1 VKKCPACGYGN
12 PDGAAGCAIC
22 RRDLSSV
29 TPQTETTRPEEPSL
43 LPAAA
48 MVLLGCA
55 VLFYA
60 LQNFAW
66 KPEAAPAAGADEPPD
81 YAAVALSLEL
91 MGRQRYLPDADKLR
105 ALSLLA
111 SPNPAVAGAAAGAA
125 GAWLR
130 AGTGGEAGAALFG
143 GLLGAA
149 ESGTAGARRQAA
161 IEAGYALAA
170 GFSGEAH
177 AARAGRAAAALAAEG
192 DAELRYAGY
201 FLAAMAGDRTYER
214 ALGDALKYDPVRR
227 YKLYAACALSR
238 LGAAE
243 GRAYLAGAVS
253 GADPEEKLEAIACL
267 AYSAAPEAE
276 SLLVS
281 ASRDRLA
288 PGSAVGAKRALM
300 LRKQL
305 AIIKK

>member
-1 VKKCPACGYGN
+1 MKKCPACGYGN
-12 PDGAAGCAIC
+12 PDGAASCAIC
-22 RRDLSSV
+22 RRGLRAV
-29 TPQTETTRPEEPSL
+29 APQPETARPKEPSL

-66 KPEAAPAAGADEPPD
+66 KPETAPSAADEPPD
-81 YAAVALSLEL
+81 YASVALSLEV

-105 ALSLLA
+105 ALPLLA
-111 SPNPAVAGAAAGAA
+111 SPDPAVARAAAGAV

-130 AGTGGEAGAALFG
+130 AGAGGETGAALFG
-143 GLLGAA
+143 ALLGAA
-149 ESGTAGARRQAA
+149 EAGPSGARRLAA
-161 IEAGYALAA
+161 TEAGYALSS
-170 GFSGEAH
+170 GFPSGAH
-177 AARAGRAAAALAAEG
+177 SASVGRAAAALAAED

-201 FLAAMAGDRTYER
+201 FLAAMAGDRSYER
-214 ALGDALKYDPVRR
+214 ALRDALKYDPVRR

-238 LGAAE
+238 LGAPE
-243 GRAYLAGAVS
+243 GHAYLTGAVS
-253 GADPEEKLEAIACL
+253 GSVPEEKLQAIACL
-267 AYSAAPEAE
+267 AYSAGPEAE
-276 SLLVS
+276 KLLVAASKDRFSQDS
-281 ASRDRLA
+281 AES
-288 PGSAVGAKRALM
+288 AKRSLM

>member
-1 VKKCPACGYGN
+1 MKKCPSCGYGN
-12 PDGAAGCAIC
+12 PDGARGCAIC
-22 RRDLSSV
+22 RRDLAAV
-29 TPQTETTRPEEPSL
+29 APLTEAARPKEPSL

-66 KPEAAPAAGADEPPD
+66 RPGAAPASAADDPPD
-81 YAAVALSLEL
+81 YAAVARSLES
-91 MGRQRYLPDADKLR
+91 MGRQRYLPDSDKLR
-105 ALSLLA
+105 VLPFLA
-111 SPNPAVAGAAAGAA
+111 GPDPAAARAAIGAA

-130 AGTGGEAGAALFG
+130 AGAGGETGQALFG
-143 GLLGAA
+143 ALLGAA
-149 ESGTAGARRQAA
+149 EKGPAEARRLAA
-161 IEAGYALAA
+161 TEAGYALAA
-170 GFSGEAH
+170 GFPP
-177 AARAGRAAAALAAEG
+177 AARAAGVGRAAAALAAEG

-201 FLAAMAGDRTYER
+201 FLAAMAGDRSYER
-214 ALGDALKYDPVRR
+214 ALLDALKYDPVRR

-243 GRAYLAGAVS
+243 GSAYLAGAVS
-253 GADPEEKLEAIACL
+253 GSDPGEKSEAIACL

-276 SLLVS
+276 TLLAS
-281 ASRDRLA
+281 ASRDLFSPA
-288 PGSAVGAKRALM
+288 SAESAKRALM

>member
-1 VKKCPACGYGN
+1 MKKCPACGYGN
-12 PDGAAGCAIC
+12 PDGAACCAVC
-22 RRDLSSV
+22 RRGLSSV
-29 TPQTETTRPEEPSL
+29 EPQPETARPAEPSL

-55 VLFYA
+55 VLFFA

-105 ALSLLA
+105 ALPLLA
-111 SPNPAVAGAAAGAA
+111 SPDPAVAAAAAGAA

-130 AGTGGEAGAALFG
+130 AGAGGETGAALFG
-143 GLLGAA
+143 ALLGAA
-149 ESGTAGARRQAA
+149 EAGPAGARRLAA
-161 IEAGYALAA
+161 TEAGNALAS
-170 GFSGEAH
+170 GFPQGGH
-177 AARAGRAAAALAAEG
+177 AARIRRAAAALAAER

-201 FLAAMAGDRTYER
+201 FLAAMAGDRSYER
-214 ALGDALKYDPVRR
+214 ALGDALKYEPVRR

-243 GRAYLAGAVS
+243 GHAYLAGAVS
-253 GADPEEKLEAIACL
+253 GADPGEKREAIACL

-281 ASRDRLA
+281 ASRDRFS
-288 PGSAVGAKRALM
+288 PGAAESAKRALM

>member
-1 VKKCPACGYGN
+1 VKKCPSCGYGN
-12 PDGAAGCAIC
+12 PDKSSRCAIC
-22 RRDLSSV
+22 RRDLAAV
-29 TPQTETTRPEEPSL
+29 AAQPETARPEDPSL
-43 LPAAA
+43 LPASA

-66 KPEAAPAAGADEPPD
+66 KPAAAPASAADEPPD

-91 MGRQRYLPDADKLR
+91 MGRQRYLPDADKLL
-105 ALSLLA
+105 AVPLLA
-111 SPNPAVAGAAAGAA
+111 SPDPAVARAAAGAA

-130 AGTGGEAGAALFG
+130 AGARGETGAALFG
-143 GLLGAA
+143 ALLGAA
-149 ESGTAGARRQAA
+149 ETGPAGARRLAA

-170 GFSGEAH
+170 GFPPDAR
-177 AARAGRAAAALAAEG
+177 AARVGRAAAALAAEG

-201 FLAAMAGDRTYER
+201 FLAAMAGDRSYER
-214 ALGDALKYDPVRR
+214 GLGDALKYEPVRR

-243 GRAYLAGAVS
+243 GHAYLAGAVS
-253 GADPEEKLEAIACL
+253 GADPEVKLEAIACL

-276 SLLVS
+276 RLLVS
-281 ASRDRLA
+281 ASRDRFS
-288 PGSAVGAKRALM
+288 PGSADSAKRALM

>member
-1 VKKCPACGYGN
+1 MKKCPACGYGN
-12 PDGAAGCAIC
+12 PDKSSGCAIC
-22 RRDLSSV
+22 RRDLAAV
-29 TPQTETTRPEEPSL
+29 AAQPETARPEEPSL
-43 LPAAA
+43 LPASA

-66 KPEAAPAAGADEPPD
+66 GPASAPASVDEPPD

-91 MGRQRYLPDADKLR
+91 MGRQRYLTDADKLR
-105 ALSLLA
+105 VLPLLA
-111 SPNPAVAGAAAGAA
+111 SPDPAVARAAAGAA

-130 AGTGGEAGAALFG
+130 AGARGETGAALFG
-143 GLLGAA
+143 ALLGAT
-149 ESGTAGARRQAA
+149 EGGTAEARRLAG
-161 IEAGYALAA
+161 IEAGYALAS
-170 GFSGEAH
+170 GFPPESQ
-177 AARAGRAAAALAAEG
+177 AATVGRAAAALAAEG

-214 ALGDALKYDPVRR
+214 ALRDALKYDPVRR

-238 LGAAE
+238 LGAEE
-243 GRAYLAGAVS
+243 GHAYLAGIVS
-253 GADPEEKLEAIACL
+253 GSDPGEKLEAIACL
-267 AYSAAPEAE
+267 AYSAAPQAE
-276 SLLVS
+276 SLLGS
-281 ASRDRLA
+281 ASRDRLS
-288 PGSAVGAKRALM
+288 PVSAESAKRALM

>member
-1 VKKCPACGYGN
+1 MKKCPACGYVN
-12 PDGAAGCAIC
+12 PAGTAYCAIC
-22 RRDLSSV
+22 RRDLSAV
-29 TPQTETTRPEEPSL
+29 APLPELARPKEPSL
-43 LPAAA
+43 LPASA

-66 KPEAAPAAGADEPPD
+66 QPAAAPDSAVDEPPD
-81 YAAVALSLEL
+81 YPAIAVSIEL
-91 MGRQRYLPDADKLR
+91 AGRQRYLPDEDKLR
-105 ALSLLA
+105 ALPLLS
-111 SPNPAVAGAAAGAA
+111 SPDPAVARAAIGAA

-130 AGTGGEAGAALFG
+130 AGADGGTGAALFG
-143 GLLGAA
+143 ALLGAA
-149 ESGTAGARRQAA
+149 EAGTAGARRLAA
-161 IEAGYALAA
+161 TEAGYALAA
-170 GFSGEAH
+170 GFPLGAQ
-177 AARAGRAAAALAAEG
+177 AARLGRAAAALAAEG

-201 FLAAMAGDRTYER
+201 FLAAMAGDRSYER
-214 ALGDALKYDPVRR
+214 ALLDALKYDPVRR

-243 GRAYLAGAVS
+243 GNAHLAGAIS

-267 AYSAAPEAE
+267 TYSAAPEAE
-276 SLLVS
+276 SLLAS
-281 ASRDRLA
+281 ASLDLFS
-288 PGSAVGAKRALM
+288 PGSAESAKRALM

>member
-1 VKKCPACGYGN
+1 MRKCPSCGYGN
-12 PDGAAGCAIC
+12 PDGAACCAIC
-22 RRDLSSV
+22 RRDVSAV
-29 TPQTETTRPEEPSL
+29 APRPETARTEEPSL

-60 LQNFAW
+60 LQSFPR
-66 KPEAAPAAGADEPPD
+66 KPEAAPAAGADEAPD
-81 YAAVALSLEL
+81 YAAVALSLET

-105 ALSLLA
+105 ALPLLA
-111 SPNPAVAGAAAGAA
+111 SPNPAVAAAAAGAA

-130 AGTGGEAGAALFG
+130 AGTGGETGAALLG

-149 ESGTAGARRQAA
+149 ENGTAGARRLAA

-170 GFSGEAH
+170 GFPRGPQ
-177 AARAGRAAAALAAEG
+177 AARAERAAAALAAEG

-201 FLAAMAGDRTYER
+201 FLAAMAGDRTYEK

-238 LGAAE
+238 LGGPE
-243 GRAYLAGAVS
+243 GHAYLAGAVS
-253 GADPEEKLEAIACL
+253 GSDPEDKLEAIACL

-276 SLLVS
+276 NLLVS
-281 ASRDRLA
+281 ASRDMLS
-288 PGSAVGAKRALM
+288 PGSAEGAKRALM